1 MSCQIIK
8 LAALPRS
15 FPAAV
20 FDTKSF
26 KITESSARN
35 NKATFD
41 TRASR
46 NWEPRLE
53 GCCENISE
61 RAFQRVPK
69 KNGENH
75 RSLSILDRHL
85 TRTF

>member
-20 FDTKSF
+20 FEAKSF
-26 KITESSARN
+26 KITESSLRN

-41 TRASR
+41 THASR
-46 NWEPRLE
+46 NLEFRLE
-53 GCCENISE
+53 GCCENISKQ
-61 RAFQRVPK
+61 AFHPVPE

-75 RSLSILDRHL
+75 RSLSALDRRL
-85 TRTF
+85 TRTY